1 MRGRASPSRSE
12 RGTTV
17 DEFGLT
23 RYAEVWADARQYFSN
38 DTFEQLFTL

>member
-1 MRGRASPSRSE
+1 MRGRASRSE